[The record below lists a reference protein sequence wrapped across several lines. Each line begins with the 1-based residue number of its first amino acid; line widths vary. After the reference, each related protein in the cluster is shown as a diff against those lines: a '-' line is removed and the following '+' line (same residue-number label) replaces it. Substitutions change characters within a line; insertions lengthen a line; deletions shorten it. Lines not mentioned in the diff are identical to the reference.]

1 MKKKSEQLKFRKKCI
16 LLKMNKNFYS
26 LIFVSIILSLV
37 LNCGKKEEKEE
48 VKSAPEVKTAPAL
61 DPEVAKGKEA
71 FDINCASCHG
81 AMGAG
86 DGIAAAS
93 LNPKPRN
100 YKAPASEWK
109 NGNTEAGVLKTLNEG
124 IKGSPMVAYKHL
136 GDDTLKAVAK
146 YVVHLTKN

>member
-1 MKKKSEQLKFRKKCI
+1 MK
-16 LLKMNKNFYS
+16 KNFYQ
-26 LIFVSIILSLV
+26 LIFLSVILSLV

-48 VKSAPEVKTAPAL
+48 AKTATETTPAATL

-71 FDINCASCHG
+71 YAINCASCHG
-81 AMGAG
+81 EMGAG

-109 NGNTEAGVLKTLNEG
+109 NGNTEEGVLKTLNEG

-136 GDDTLKAVAK
+136 GDDSLKAIAK
-146 YVVHLTKN
+146 YVVYLSKN